1 VQFGAGV
8 IMKKFLSI
16 SSILILLAYTPASAV
31 VLTWDIPKNE
41 RMEMIRNALV
51 RCLINDK
58 MQNIYEERNIIDL
71 TCYDK
76 KNRESCVRGTFSVYR
91 RGSPDEVFRLE
102 KQYRSDFSIDR
113 LGRYRVPKKLFIP
126 NLRHIPTFP
135 DRDVSRED
143 KWTADAELVLDAFS
157 IPFTL
162 VFPVQYRLAD
172 IRKKDGAD
180 IAVVN
185 YDFVINTDFDATKYP
200 KDFPLKILGKEEGVI
215 YWDVARKMPVRMNE
229 KYRVIFNFPAGDGKT
244 VTEENQMYFD
254 TRVGKYAP
262 VSPKQKEQARKELK
276 KEVPEGVDV
285 DSDSRGLAI
294 RLGDVLFDFDSSNL
308 KSESRRKLDTIVEVL
323 KKRYP
328 DREIIV
334 EGHAD
339 NIGEHQYNDRLSES
353 RARTVAEYLKSKS
366 VTDKLSYRGFG
377 SGSPIA
383 DNATKEGRQKNRRVE
398 IIIKLQ

>member
-1 VQFGAGV
+1 
-8 IMKKFLSI
+8 MKKLFLVSF
-16 SSILILLAYTPASAV
+16 ILILLAYAPASAV

-51 RCLINDK
+51 RFLVNDK

-71 TCYDK
+71 TCYEK
-76 KNRESCVRGTFSVYR
+76 KNQENSVRGTFSVYR

-102 KQYRSDFSIDR
+102 KQYKSDFSIDR
-113 LGRYRVPKKLFIP
+113 LGRYRVPKNLFIP

-135 DRDVSRED
+135 DRDVARND
-143 KWTADAELVLDAFS
+143 RWTADAELVLDTFS
-157 IPFTL
+157 IPFKL

-180 IAVVN
+180 IAVIN
-185 YDFVINTDFDATKYP
+185 YNFVINMDLAGKKYP
-200 KDFPLKILGKEEGVI
+200 KDFPLKILGKDEGII
-215 YWDVARKMPVRMNE
+215 YWDVAHKMPVRMNE
-229 KYRVIFNFPAGDGKT
+229 KYRIIFYISAGGDKIAT
-244 VTEENQMYFD
+244 DENQMYFD
-254 TRVGKYAP
+254 TRVRVYAP
-262 VSPKQKEQARKELK
+262 VSPEQKEQAQKELK
-276 KEVPEGVDV
+276 KEVPKGVDV

-308 KSESRRKLDTIVEVL
+308 KSESRKKLDTIADVL

-334 EGHAD
+334 EGHTD
-339 NIGEHQYNDRLSES
+339 NIGEPQYNDRLSES
-353 RARTVAEYLKSKS
+353 RARTVAEYLKSKAI
-366 VTDKLSYRGFG
+366 TDKLSYRGFG
-377 SGSPIA
+377 SGRPLA
-383 DNATKEGRQKNRRVE
+383 DNATKGGRQKNRRVE